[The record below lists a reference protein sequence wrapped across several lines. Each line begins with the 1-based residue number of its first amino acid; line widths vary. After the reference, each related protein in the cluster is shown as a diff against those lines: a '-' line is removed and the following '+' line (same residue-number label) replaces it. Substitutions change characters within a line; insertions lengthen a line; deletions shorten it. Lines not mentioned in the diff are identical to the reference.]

1 MLNQKIFNSLNTN
14 NNIKDKSLTTNI
26 ITVVKKNQPQLLKP
40 NINKELSKYM
50 NLSQINQFNIQLEAY
65 ILFNNQ
71 IFGINQE
78 SQSKS
83 FIGGALGILCY

>member
-1 MLNQKIFNSLNTN
+1 MLNPKNFNSSNSN
-14 NNIKDKSLTTNI
+14 NNIKDKSVTTNI

-65 ILFNNQ
+65 ILLNNQ

-83 FIGGALGILCY
+83 NIGGASGILYF